1 MKKRKYCC
9 PTIEVT
15 KVQLDCSIAAG
26 SVATGTNMSIENESV
41 DQNTQEW
48 IIDID

>member
-1 MKKRKYCC
+1 MKKREYCR

-15 KVQLDCSIAAG
+15 KVQLEFSIAAG
-26 SVATGTNMSIENESV
+26 SAATGTNMSIENESV
-41 DQNTQEW
+41 DQNTQDW